1 MPNVRDILNEIKWTK
16 DLSKVTIWYIHRGA
30 LHNTKSIKGD
40 EIIDIG
46 ISFLGT
52 TTACIPYHRIIKILY
67 ENNIIFNRLKI
78 RPEDKQL

>member
-1 MPNVRDILNEIKWTK
+1 MPNIRDILNEIKWTK

-30 LHNTKSIKGD
+30 LHNSKSITGD

-52 TTACIPYHRIIKILY
+52 TTASIPYHRIIKILY
-67 ENNIIFNRLKI
+67 EDSIIFNRLKL
-78 RPEDKQL
+78 RPEDTQL